1 MVVILR
7 LRLKRVRSYEG
18 EPEGRGML
26 RQYMADWVVPEFR
39 TQPVNRGDALRAEM
53 ESPIDSR
60 IAAWW
65 LTQASWMVR
74 FQNGPLIL
82 IDPWWRDLFAGDR
95 WGKLLGEFPL
105 EPEEHPEPDL
115 VLCTHWHDDHICPE
129 SIPRLATHFPSV
141 KFVVPNR
148 SVNLFKEWNISEDRI
163 IPMKGSD
170 SIAVDGIEIH
180 AIPAAHEELDINE
193 DGAWYLGYVLNY
205 NDSVVLH
212 MGDSRPYPG
221 WHSAFKNVSKHY
233 DLVFACIN
241 GNDNLRHDEAVD
253 LAMELEPELIV
264 PMHYGMDPG
273 NTVDPQI
280 FVDEISDRFPTQSY
294 VVPEVGGRIL
304 ID

>member
-1 MVVILR
+1 
-7 LRLKRVRSYEG
+7 
-18 EPEGRGML
+18 
-26 RQYMADWVVPEFR
+26 MADWVVPESR
-39 TQPVNRGDALRAEM
+39 TQPVNRGDTLRTEM
-53 ESPIDSR
+53 ESSIESR

-74 FQNGPLIL
+74 FQNGPLVL

-105 EPEEHPEPDL
+105 TPEEHPEPDL

-129 SIPRLATHFPSV
+129 SIPRLAEHFPQLR
-141 KFVVPNR
+141 FVVPNR
-148 SVNLFKEWNISEDRI
+148 SIDLLTQWGISEDRI
-163 IPMKGSD
+163 IPMMGSD
-170 SIAVDGIEIH
+170 STCVEGIEIH

-205 NDSVVLH
+205 GGSTVLH

-221 WHSAFKNVSKHY
+221 WHNAFQNVAEKY

-253 LAMELEPELIV
+253 LALVLNPQLIV

-280 FVDEISDRFPTQSY
+280 FVDEIQLRAPEQKFRIA
-294 VVPEVGGRIL
+294 EVGGRIL

>member
-1 MVVILR
+1 M
-7 LRLKRVRSYEG
+7 S
-18 EPEGRGML
+18 
-26 RQYMADWVVPEFR
+26 DWIVPESR
-39 TQPVNRGDALRAEM
+39 TQPVLRGAPLKQEM
-53 ESPIDSR
+53 EQSIDSS

-74 FQNGPLIL
+74 FQDGPIVL

-105 EPEEHPEPDL
+105 EPEEHPCPDL
-115 VLCTHWHDDHICPE
+115 ILCTHWHDDHICPV
-129 SIPRLATHFPSV
+129 SIPRLAKAFPDV
-141 KFVVPNR
+141 QFVAPNR
-148 SVNLFKEWNISEDRI
+148 SVDLLVGWGIPSSRI
-163 IPMKGSD
+163 IPMMGSD
-170 SIAVDGIEIH
+170 SVQIDNITVH

-193 DGAWYLGYVLNY
+193 NGAWYLGYAL
-205 NDSVVLH
+205 SFGASTILH
-212 MGDSRPYPG
+212 MGDSRPYSG
-221 WHSAFKNVSKHY
+221 WHEAFQKAAPNGY

-253 LAMELEPELIV
+253 LAIALTPTLIV

-280 FVDEISDRFPTQSY
+280 FVDEIEHRAPEQMY
-294 VVPEVGGRIL
+294 CIPEVGGRIL

>member
-7 LRLKRVRSYEG
+7 LRLKRVRSCEG
-18 EPEGRGML
+18 EPEGRRVL
-26 RQYMADWVVPEFR
+26 RQYMADWVVPESR

-148 SVNLFKEWNISEDRI
+148 SVNLFNEWNISEDRI

>member
-1 MVVILR
+1 
-7 LRLKRVRSYEG
+7 
-18 EPEGRGML
+18 
-26 RQYMADWVVPEFR
+26 MADWVVPESR
-39 TQPVNRGDALRAEM
+39 TQPVNRGDLLRTEM
-53 ESPIDSR
+53 ESAIDSR

-74 FQNGPLIL
+74 FQNGPLVL

-115 VLCTHWHDDHICPE
+115 ILCTHWHDDHICPE

-148 SVNLFKEWNISEDRI
+148 SIDILTGWGISKDRI
-163 IPMKGSD
+163 IPMMGSD
-170 SIAVDGIEIH
+170 SVTVEGIEIH

-193 DGAWYLGYVLNY
+193 DGAWYLGYVLKFD
-205 NDSVVLH
+205 DSTVLH

-221 WHSAFKNVSKHY
+221 WHSAFQMASDCY
-233 DLVFACIN
+233 DLIFACIN

-253 LAMELEPELIV
+253 LAMVLKPKLIV

-280 FVDEISDRFPTQSY
+280 FVDEISDRFPGQAYSI
-294 VVPEVGGRIL
+294 PEVGGRIL

>member
-7 LRLKRVRSYEG
+7 LRLKRVRSCEG
-18 EPEGRGML
+18 EPEGRGVL
-26 RQYMADWVVPEFR
+26 RQYMADWVVPESR

-115 VLCTHWHDDHICPE
+115 ILCTHWHDDHICPE

-148 SVNLFKEWNISEDRI
+148 SVNLFNEWNISEDRI

-170 SIAVDGIEIH
+170 SITVDGIEIH

-221 WHSAFKNVSKHY
+221 WHSAFKNASEHY

-253 LAMELEPELIV
+253 LAMVLEPELIV

>member
-65 LTQASWMVR
+65 LTQATWLVR

-129 SIPRLATHFPSV
+129 SIPRLATHFPYV

-148 SVNLFKEWNISEDRI
+148 SVNLFNEWNISEDRI
-163 IPMKGSD
+163 IPMMGSD
-170 SIAVDGIEIH
+170 SITVDGIEIH

-221 WHSAFKNVSKHY
+221 WHSAFKNASKHY

-253 LAMELEPELIV
+253 LAMVLEPELIV

>member
-1 MVVILR
+1 M
-7 LRLKRVRSYEG
+7 S
-18 EPEGRGML
+18 
-26 RQYMADWVVPEFR
+26 DWVIPESR
-39 TQPVNRGDALRAEM
+39 TKPVLSGAALREEM
-53 ESPIDSR
+53 QMPITTSL
-60 IAAWW
+60 AAWW

-74 FQNGPLIL
+74 FQDGPLVL

-115 VLCTHWHDDHICPE
+115 ILCTHWHDDHICPV
-129 SIPRLATHFPSV
+129 SIPRLAVAFPKV

-148 SVNLFKEWNISEDRI
+148 SIDMLLGWGIDASRI
-163 IPMKGSD
+163 ITMKGLD
-170 SIAVDGIEIH
+170 STTVDGISIH

-193 DGAWYLGYVLNY
+193 DGAWYLGYAISNGH
-205 NDSVVLH
+205 STVLH

-221 WHSAFKNVSKHY
+221 WHDAFLNAAPNGY

-253 LAMELEPELIV
+253 LALVLNPKMIV

-273 NTVDPQI
+273 NTVDPDI
-280 FVDEISDRFPTQSY
+280 FVQEIEQRAPDQRY
-294 VVPEVGGRIL
+294 VVPKVGARISVN
-304 ID
+304 